1 MKALDDA
8 GLTEREVMPLM
19 RMRVVGLTRNLYEGK
34 KSSKEGLITIWNPSE
49 KQVNLSL
56 SLSLTT
62 CAIT

>member
-19 RMRVVGLTRNLYEGK
+19 RVRVVGLTRNLYEGK

-56 SLSLTT
+56 SLFLSPPVW
-62 CAIT
+62 